1 MQGAAK
7 FAEVIPS
14 VWNNSGFNAYSA
26 NHPKGVVNP
35 FALKELES
43 FGCSTERLAL

>member
-14 VWNNSGFNAYSA
+14 VWNNSGFNAYPAGS
-26 NHPKGVVNP
+26 HRKGVANS
-35 FALKELES
+35 FA
-43 FGCSTERLAL
+43 